1 MRMASPLISLVVPC
15 YNEEENIDS
24 IYGAMTD
31 AFRSS
36 PDISLEIVFVNDG
49 SSDRTAEMLDRHA
62 AADDRL
68 SVIHLSRNFGHQAAV
83 SAGLEHAQGDAV
95 IVLDADMQDPPIVAV
110 EMVEKWREGADVVYA
125 VRQKRKEGI
134 GKRLSYKLFYRLMG
148 RMSSIRMPLDS
159 GDFGLI
165 DRQALDAMLALPE
178 RNRFVRGL
186 RAWVGFKQV
195 GLTYERHARAAGE
208 PKYNFRRLVK
218 LAADGIF
225 NFSTVPLRAI
235 FNFGLVICVATVLI
249 GLFLVVQRL
258 FDFSIFGVRSSD
270 VPGFT
275 SLALALM
282 LLFGMNFIVLGVI
295 AEYVGR
301 IYEEVK
307 GRPTYISRTVARSRY
322 ASRK

>member
-1 MRMASPLISLVVPC
+1 MRAVSPLISLVVPC

-24 IYGAMTD
+24 IYSAMTN
-31 AFRSS
+31 AFMPST
-36 PDISLEIVFVNDG
+36 DISLEIVFVNDG
-49 SSDRTAEMLDRHA
+49 SSDRTAELLDRLA
-62 AADDRL
+62 TSDDRV

-110 EMVEKWREGADVVYA
+110 EMVAKWREGADVVYA
-125 VRQKRKEGI
+125 VRQKRKEGL

-165 DRQALDAMLALPE
+165 DRQALNAMLALPE

-195 GLTYERHARAAGE
+195 GLTYERQARAAGE

-235 FNFGLVICVATVLI
+235 FNFGLIICVTTVMI

-275 SLALALM
+275 ALALALM